1 MAESY
6 AKYRCQD
13 SFCLLIKREKMLR
26 DLLLWYILLS
36 YFTAVL
42 PQFSSSSF
50 YKVLNHNF
58 YVMMFSLSDT
68 SLSSLLIRITVIQLS
83 LFFQCFPYVSI
94 CFFSCVFLIRSML
107 WASSSLQII
116 EKVQGFL
123 FLSRKNSADISV
135 KIFVLFN
142 NLKCSNHLYNIV

>member
-1 MAESY
+1 
-6 AKYRCQD
+6 
-13 SFCLLIKREKMLR
+13 MLR

-50 YKVLNHNF
+50 YKVLNHNS

-68 SLSSLLIRITVIQLS
+68 SLSSLLIRITVVQLS
-83 LFFQCFPYVSI
+83 LFFQCFPYVSV